1 MNGKKRSRKS
11 GFSSI
16 CPASAYIKS
25 LPHLHE
31 NPHDAYPYPH
41 GMPYHGF
48 PCPPERK
55 QKRKRVTLRQ
65 KGNRHGWRIRGQSL
79 GRNDMSH
86 SQKAGFDTLA
96 KSQSGLLHPY
106 HGLQKNY
113 AKTAWS
119 SPHERATARYCPKG
133 TLTKPR
139 RSISCNTA
147 TNPSQN
153 PSKANKTTFF
163 R

>member
-1 MNGKKRSRKS
+1 MMLTHNLMACYVTTLTGLRKES
-11 GFSSI
+11 
-16 CPASAYIKS
+16 K
-25 LPHLHE
+25 
-31 NPHDAYPYPH
+31 
-41 GMPYHGF
+41 
-48 PCPPERK
+48 
-55 QKRKRVTLRQ
+55 KRKRTTLRQ
-65 KGNRHGWRIRGQSL
+65 KENRHGWRIRRRSPI
-79 GRNDMSH
+79 RNDMGH
-86 SQKAGFDTLA
+86 SQRVESDTLTE
-96 KSQSGLLHPY
+96 SQSGLFPPCRELRE
-106 HGLQKNY
+106 NY

>member
-1 MNGKKRSRKS
+1 MKIRMMLTHILTVCHTTAFPVLRKES
-11 GFSSI
+11 
-16 CPASAYIKS
+16 K
-25 LPHLHE
+25 
-31 NPHDAYPYPH
+31 
-41 GMPYHGF
+41 
-48 PCPPERK
+48 
-55 QKRKRVTLRQ
+55 KRKRVTLRQ
-65 KGNRHGWRIRGQSL
+65 KENRHGWRICGQSPE
-79 GRNDMSH
+79 RNDMGH
-86 SQKAGFDTLA
+86 SQKAGFDTLT
-96 KSQSGLLHPY
+96 KSQSCLFPPCRRPWE
-106 HGLQKNY
+106 NY

-119 SPHERATARYCPKG
+119 SPHERATTRYCLKG

>member
-1 MNGKKRSRKS
+1 MKIHMMLAHNLMACYVTTLTGLRKKSK
-11 GFSSI
+11 
-16 CPASAYIKS
+16 
-25 LPHLHE
+25 
-31 NPHDAYPYPH
+31 
-41 GMPYHGF
+41 
-48 PCPPERK
+48 
-55 QKRKRVTLRQ
+55 KRKRTTLRQ
-65 KGNRHGWRIRGQSL
+65 KENRHGWRIRGQSL

-147 TNPSQN
+147 TNPFQN

>member
-1 MNGKKRSRKS
+1 MKIRMMLTHILTVCHTTAFPVLRKES
-11 GFSSI
+11 
-16 CPASAYIKS
+16 K
-25 LPHLHE
+25 
-31 NPHDAYPYPH
+31 
-41 GMPYHGF
+41 
-48 PCPPERK
+48 
-55 QKRKRVTLRQ
+55 KRKRVTLRQ

-119 SPHERATARYCPKG
+119 SPHERATTRYCSKG

-139 RSISCNTA
+139 RSISCNTS
-147 TNPSQN
+147 TSPSQN

>member
-1 MNGKKRSRKS
+1 MLQRSQGFGKKAK
-11 GFSSI
+11 
-16 CPASAYIKS
+16 K
-25 LPHLHE
+25 E
-31 NPHDAYPYPH
+31 NKRHYV
-41 GMPYHGF
+41 
-48 PCPPERK
+48 
-55 QKRKRVTLRQ
+55 KRKTAMADCMAAE
-65 KGNRHGWRIRGQSL
+65 
-79 GRNDMSH
+79 RNDMGH
-86 SQKAGFDTLA
+86 SQKAGFDTLT
-96 KSQSGLLHPY
+96 KSQSCLFPPCRRPWE
-106 HGLQKNY
+106 NY

-119 SPHERATARYCPKG
+119 SPHERATTRYCLKG